1 MRVCIYASASD
12 KIAEKY
18 ITAVEELGE
27 SLAKEGHSL
36 IYGGGG
42 SGLMGAA
49 ARGFRKGNGEVIGVV
64 PTFMDKFEPIFDDC
78 TEVIRTESMSERK
91 KIMED
96 GCDEFI
102 IVPGGIG
109 TFDEFFQVLT
119 LRELERHNKH
129 IVIYNI
135 DGYYTKLL
143 EYLEECI
150 KNGFVK
156 EKVLEFYEVININT
170 SEKI

>member
-18 ITAVEELGE
+18 ITTVELLGE
-27 SLAKEGHSL
+27 SLAKKGYSL

-49 ARGFRKGNGEVIGVV
+49 ARGFRKGGGEVIGVV

-78 TEVIRTESMSERK
+78 TEVIRTDDMAERK

-109 TFDEFFQVLT
+109 TFDEFFQALT

-143 EYLEECI
+143 EYLEDCI

-156 EKVLEFYEVININT
+156 EKVLEFYEVVNINT
-170 SEKI
+170 ADTL

>member
-18 ITAVEELGE
+18 ITTVEALGE
-27 SLAKEGHSL
+27 SLAKKGYSL

-49 ARGFRKGNGEVIGVV
+49 ARGFRKGGGEVIGVV

-78 TEVIRTESMSERK
+78 TEVIRTDSMAERK
-91 KIMED
+91 RIMED

-143 EYLEECI
+143 EYLEDCI
-150 KNGFVK
+150 RDGFIK

-170 SEKI
+170 AETL